1 MNSETQ
7 EAVKGLLDGVGD
19 ALRERREIKWME
31 EERNNEYWLQEVDI
45 RKFALDAAL
54 SIVDPDVHHD
64 RAAGKVVAAAKVFE
78 DYLIGTT
85 TEAE

>member
-64 RAAGKVVAAAKVFE
+64 RSVGKVIATAKMFE
-78 DYLIGTT
+78 TFLFGETE
-85 TEAE
+85 EAE